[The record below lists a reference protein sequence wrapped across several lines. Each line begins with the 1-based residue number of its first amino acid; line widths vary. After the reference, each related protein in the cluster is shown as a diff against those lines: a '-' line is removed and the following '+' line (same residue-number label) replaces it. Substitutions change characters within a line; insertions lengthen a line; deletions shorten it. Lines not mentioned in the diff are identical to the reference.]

1 MVKLGKP
8 GERATADNVT
18 VGTVVKHAGSP
29 WLRTI
34 TEVNSGNGFR
44 YVLAN
49 WAKSTASAWGDYGLN
64 YTIISQPTTNTDK
77 EEPTMNRSELGYSER
92 VQLGYSERMR
102 VEMVED
108 ELKKAIKKHGLCA
121 DGVKK
126 FQDAVNN
133 RTGIKDYLT
142 LIDPPK
148 MDRVTVTV
156 EMEVPQSWTPNRLD
170 ARLRDAVSTHAG
182 AYRADVT
189 PTIKVNVNREPNR

>member
-44 YVLAN
+44 YVQAN

-92 VQLGYSERMR
+92 VR
-102 VEMVED
+102 VEMVEA
-108 ELKKAIKKHGLCA
+108 ELKAAIKKHGLCA
-121 DGVKK
+121 DGVKE
-126 FQDAVNN
+126 FQDAVNQ
-133 RTGIKDYLT
+133 RVGIKDYFT
-142 LIDPPK
+142 LVDQP
-148 MDRVTVTV
+148 DRVTVTV
-156 EMEVPQSWTPNRLD
+156 EMEVPKSWTSSQLGE
-170 ARLRDAVSTHAG
+170 RLRDAVSTHAG